1 MFRYGFVTYA
11 NEAKRD
17 LIGVDREDLREHG
30 AVSKPV
36 ACQMAE
42 GALRVGKADMAV
54 AVTGIAGPT
63 GGSEGK
69 PVGTVF
75 LGLAVRGERP
85 GWSSSSTPGAAM
97 PSSAR

>member
-1 MFRYGFVTYA
+1 
-11 NEAKRD
+11 
-17 LIGVDREDLREHG
+17 
-30 AVSKPV
+30 
-36 ACQMAE
+36 MAE

-75 LGLAVRGERP
+75 LGLAVRGRETRVVKQFHP
-85 GWSSSSTPGAAM
+85 WGRDVFKRQVSQ
-97 PSSAR
+97 SALNLVRQALAG